1 MKKKLINLGNITSQD
16 FINDPKRLG
25 ITLSRYKFVGKMFEG
40 FNSVLEVGSGDGF
53 KSLSLKNSFKSL
65 TLSDIQPKKKI
76 LFDTNYKVNSFVF
89 GSGTF
94 NFKNIDFILHDF
106 VKNSLK
112 QKFDGIF
119 GLDVLEHIKKKDEK
133 KFILNLKKSLK
144 PNGSL
149 IIGMPSLQSQKYAS
163 KLAKKEHVNCKTKA
177 ELRKFLKKYFKN
189 VYMFS
194 MNDEVLHT
202 GFDDLSHY
210 IIGLAN

>member
-53 KSLSLKNSFKSL
+53 KSLSLKNSFKYL
-65 TLSDIQPKKKI
+65 KLSDIQPKKKI
-76 LFDTNYKVNSFVF
+76 LFDTNYK
-89 GSGTF
+89 
-94 NFKNIDFILHDF
+94 FKNIDFILHDF

-119 GLDVLEHIKKKDEK
+119 ALDVLEHIKKKDEK
-133 KFILNLKKSLK
+133 TFILNLKKSLK

-177 ELRKFLKKYFKN
+177 QLRKFLKRYFKN

-202 GFDDLSHY
+202 GFDELSHY
-210 IIGLAN
+210 IIGLSN

>member
-1 MKKKLINLGNITSQD
+1 MKNKLINLGNITSQD
-16 FINDPKRLG
+16 FVSDPKRLG

-40 FNSVLEVGSGDGF
+40 FESVLEVGAGDGF
-53 KSLSLKNSFKSL
+53 KSLSLKNSFKYL
-65 TLSDIQPKKKI
+65 KLSDIQTKKKK
-76 LFDTNYKVNSFVF
+76 LFDSNYK
-89 GSGTF
+89 
-94 NFKNIDFILHDF
+94 FKNIDYLVHNF
-106 VKNSLK
+106 VKSSIK

-119 GLDVLEHIKKKDEK
+119 ALDVLEHIKRKDEK
-133 KFILNLKKSLK
+133 NFILNLKKSLK

-177 ELRKFLKKYFKN
+177 ELRKFLKSYFNN

-202 GFDDLSHY
+202 GFDELSHY
-210 IIGLAN
+210 IIGLSN

>member
-1 MKKKLINLGNITSQD
+1 MKKKLIKLGNITSED

-40 FNSVLEVGSGDGF
+40 FNSVLEVGAGDGF
-53 KSLSLKNSFKSL
+53 KSISLKNSFRTLKL
-65 TLSDIQPKKKI
+65 TDINKNKKI
-76 LFDTNYKVNSFVF
+76 SFDKNYKL
-89 GSGTF
+89 
-94 NFKNIDFILHDF
+94 KNINFEINNFIN
-106 VKNSLK
+106 KPLK
-112 QKFDGIF
+112 KKFDGIF
-119 GLDVLEHIKKKDEK
+119 ALDVLEHIEKKNEK

-144 PNGSL
+144 EDGSL

-163 KLAKKEHVNCKTKA
+163 RLAKKEHVNCKTKKQ
-177 ELRKFLKKYFKN
+177 LQNFLKKYFKC

>member
-1 MKKKLINLGNITSQD
+1 MKNKLINLGNITSQD
-16 FINDPKRLG
+16 FVSDPKRLG

-40 FNSVLEVGSGDGF
+40 FESVLEVGAGDGF
-53 KSLSLKNSFKSL
+53 KSLSLKNSFKFL
-65 TLSDIQPKKKI
+65 KLSDIQTKKKK
-76 LFDTNYKVNSFVF
+76 LFDSNYK
-89 GSGTF
+89 
-94 NFKNIDFILHDF
+94 FKNIDYLVHNF
-106 VKNSLK
+106 VKSSIK

-119 GLDVLEHIKKKDEK
+119 ALDVLEHIKRKDEK
-133 KFILNLKKSLK
+133 NFILNLKKSLK

-177 ELRKFLKKYFKN
+177 ELRKFLKSYFNN

-202 GFDDLSHY
+202 GFDELSHY
-210 IIGLAN
+210 IIGLSN

>member
-1 MKKKLINLGNITSQD
+1 MKNKLINLGNITSQD
-16 FINDPKRLG
+16 FVSDPKRLG

-40 FNSVLEVGSGDGF
+40 FESVLEVGAGDGF
-53 KSLSLKNSFKSL
+53 KSLSLKNSFKYL
-65 TLSDIQPKKKI
+65 KLSDIQIKKKK
-76 LFDTNYKVNSFVF
+76 LFDSNYK
-89 GSGTF
+89 
-94 NFKNIDFILHDF
+94 FKNIDYLVHNF
-106 VKNSLK
+106 VKSSIK

-119 GLDVLEHIKKKDEK
+119 ALDVLEHIKRKDEK
-133 KFILNLKKSLK
+133 NFILNLKKSLK

-177 ELRKFLKKYFKN
+177 ELRKFLKSYFNN

-202 GFDDLSHY
+202 GFDELSHY
-210 IIGLAN
+210 IIGLSN

>member
-1 MKKKLINLGNITSQD
+1 MKNKLINLGNITSQD
-16 FINDPKRLG
+16 FVSDPKRLG

-40 FNSVLEVGSGDGF
+40 FESVLEVGAGDGF
-53 KSLSLKNSFKSL
+53 KSLSLKNSFKYL
-65 TLSDIQPKKKI
+65 KLSDIQIKKKK
-76 LFDTNYKVNSFVF
+76 LFDSNYK
-89 GSGTF
+89 
-94 NFKNIDFILHDF
+94 FKNIDYLVHNF
-106 VKNSLK
+106 VKSSVK

-119 GLDVLEHIKKKDEK
+119 ALDVLEHIKRKDEK
-133 KFILNLKKSLK
+133 NFILNLKKSLK

-177 ELRKFLKKYFKN
+177 ELRKFLKSYFNN

-202 GFDDLSHY
+202 GFDELSHY
-210 IIGLAN
+210 IIGLSN